1 MKSRFIH
8 EGFPEN
14 QLHWI
19 PNISSDLFIIL
30 TYPGKS
36 GGNPVCRTAIF
47 GFAGSKL
54 SFPGFGQLWC
64 KPPLIDNVGRWRF
77 FDDWF
82 RFSLN
87 SLLGFG
93 LWFDEKPAV
102 RRGKFTDHP
111 SSFSLGRA
119 DVIFWI
125 FWGKDDSFGSFG
137 FPFIGMTE
145 LAQCQENPNH
155 LENIPQMFLDSHWDK
170 TQLRQIFKDAG

>member
-1 MKSRFIH
+1 M
-8 EGFPEN
+8 
-14 QLHWI
+14 
-19 PNISSDLFIIL
+19 
-30 TYPGKS
+30 
-36 GGNPVCRTAIF
+36 
-47 GFAGSKL
+47 
-54 SFPGFGQLWC
+54 
-64 KPPLIDNVGRWRF
+64 IDNVGRWRF

-119 DVIFWI
+119 DVVFGIFR
-125 FWGKDDSFGSFG
+125 GKNDSFGSFG

-155 LENIPQMFLDSHWDK
+155 LENIPQMFLDSH
-170 TQLRQIFKDAG
+170 